1 MRATR
6 VITYAEALRE
16 AMCEEMR
23 RDDSVFLMGED
34 IGVYG
39 GAFGVTSG
47 MIDEFGAERVRET
60 PISETAFVGAGVG
73 AALMGMRPIVE
84 LMFSDFISV
93 CVEQV
98 INQAAKMRFMFGG
111 AVSVPMVLRAAAGGG
126 TGAAAQHSQSLES
139 LYTNIPGL
147 KVVAPSTAYDAKGL
161 LKSAI
166 RDDDTVIFLEQKM
179 LYRVEGKVPKEDYVV
194 PLGRADIKREGRDIS
209 LISYGRTVQMCLAVA
224 NSLASDGFEVEVID
238 IRSLVPLDTD
248 TIVES
253 VKKTRRAVIVHEAV
267 EFSGFGAEIAAR
279 IADSE
284 AFFRLDAPIKR
295 VGAYHCPIPFN
306 PILEESV
313 FPTPDRIES
322 AIMDTL
328 REGARHRRSQQRRG

>member
-1 MRATR
+1 MRGEAMR
-6 VITYAEALRE
+6 EITYAEALRE

-23 RDDSVFLMGED
+23 RDENVFFMGED

-39 GAFGVTSG
+39 GAFGVSKG
-47 MIDEFGAERVRET
+47 MTEEFGAERVRET

-93 CVEQV
+93 CIDQI
-98 INQAAKMRFMFGG
+98 INQAAKLRFMFGG
-111 AVSVPMVLRAAAGGG
+111 TVSAPMVLRVAAGGG

-166 RDDDTVIFLEQKM
+166 RDNNPVIFLEQKK
-179 LYRVEGKVPKEDYVV
+179 LYRVKGEVPEEEYTV
-194 PLGRADIKREGRDIS
+194 PLGSADVKRAGCDVTIIT
-209 LISYGRTVQMCLAVA
+209 YGRTVPMSLEAADKLAA
-224 NSLASDGFEVEVID
+224 TGISAEVLD
-238 IRSLVPLDTD
+238 IRSLLPLDTGAI
-248 TIVES
+248 TAS

-267 EFSGFGAEIAAR
+267 LFSGFGAEIAAQ
-279 IADSE
+279 IAGSE
-284 AFFRLDAPIKR
+284 AFFCLDAPIKR
-295 VGAYHCPIPFN
+295 VGAHSCPIPFS
-306 PILEESV
+306 PALEASV
-313 FPTPDRIES
+313 FPTPERIE
-322 AIMDTL
+322 AAVRETL
-328 REGARHRRSQQRRG
+328 

>member
-1 MRATR
+1 MRE
-6 VITYAEALRE
+6 ITYAEALRE

-23 RDDSVFLMGED
+23 RDENVFFMGED

-39 GAFGVTSG
+39 GAFGVSEG
-47 MIDEFGAERVRET
+47 MLREFGAERVRDT

-93 CVEQV
+93 CIDQI
-98 INQAAKMRFMFGG
+98 INQAAKLRFLFGG

-147 KVVAPSTAYDAKGL
+147 KVVVPSTPHVAKGL

-166 RDDDTVIFLEQKM
+166 RDNNPVVFLEQKK
-179 LYRVEGKVPKEDYVV
+179 LYRVKGRVPEEEYTVPIGLADVKRTGEDVSV
-194 PLGRADIKREGRDIS
+194 IT
-209 LISYGRTVQMCLAVA
+209 YGRTVRMCLDAA
-224 NSLASDGFEVEVID
+224 AKLASEGISAEVVD
-238 IRSLVPLDTD
+238 LRSLSPLDANA
-248 TIVES
+248 ILKS

-267 EFSGFGAEIAAR
+267 AFSGFGAEIAAR
-279 IADSE
+279 IAADE
-284 AFFRLDAPIKR
+284 ALFCLKAPIKR
-295 VGAYHCPIPFN
+295 VGAYHCPIPFS
-306 PILEESV
+306 PMLEESV
-313 FPTPDRIES
+313 LPTPAGIEA
-322 AIMDTL
+322 AI
-328 REGARHRRSQQRRG
+328 RETF